1 MQSYSRKD
9 FIPLC
14 AGSLALESV
23 RYQESDVYVSK
34 AAQCAYV
41 DGRYLA
47 TLPSSVKHAR
57 ITHASIFFVKPKKEG
72 FFQFVPI
79 CVNKPKHFGLK

>member
-1 MQSYSRKD
+1 M
-9 FIPLC
+9 C
-14 AGSLALESV
+14 TGSLALESV
-23 RYQESDVYVSK
+23 KYQESDVYVSK

-47 TLPSSVKHAR
+47 TLPSSSNMHKTYTRFH
-57 ITHASIFFVKPKKEG
+57 FFVNPKKRRG

-79 CVNKPKHFGLK
+79 CLNKPGILG